1 MVGST
6 PGSSGDTVRARMTPK
21 LKVFLA
27 GLAVSLPLDIATK
40 SWIVSNLSYGD
51 RMVVIDGFF
60 YLTHVRNPGAA
71 FSMFAT
77 APEPF
82 RFWFFLIATSIAIVL
97 IFSFFRS
104 LAPGE
109 RLSAVALGLILGGAV
124 GNLYDRIRVGEVI
137 DFLHVRLWNGYSW
150 PDFNVA
156 DSVIVIG
163 VGLLILE
170 LIATEGDERGAPSG
184 SGDSLSADGDP
195 ASPA

>member
-1 MVGST
+1 MAGST
-6 PGSSGDTVRARMTPK
+6 RTNSGDTVGSSMTPK

-27 GLAVSLPLDIATK
+27 GLLASLPLDIATK
-40 SWIVSNLSYGD
+40 YWVVSNLSYGD
-51 RMVVIDGFF
+51 RVEVIDGFF

-97 IFSFFRS
+97 IVSFFRN
-104 LAPGE
+104 LAPGD
-109 RLSAVALGLILGGAV
+109 RLSAAALGLIMGGAV

-137 DFLHVRLWNGYSW
+137 DFLHLRLWSGYSW

-170 LIATEGDERGAPSG
+170 LIATEGDQRGAPSG
-184 SGDSLSADGDP
+184 SDAELSSDGDP

>member
-1 MVGST
+1 
-6 PGSSGDTVRARMTPK
+6 MTPK

-27 GLAVSLPLDIATK
+27 GLAASLPLDIATK

-51 RMVVIDGFF
+51 RITVIDGFF

-104 LAPGE
+104 LAPGD

-137 DFLHVRLWNGYSW
+137 DFLHLRLWSGYSW

-170 LIATEGDERGAPSG
+170 LIATEGDQRGAPSG
-184 SGDSLSADGDP
+184 SDESLSADGDP
-195 ASPA
+195 ASPV